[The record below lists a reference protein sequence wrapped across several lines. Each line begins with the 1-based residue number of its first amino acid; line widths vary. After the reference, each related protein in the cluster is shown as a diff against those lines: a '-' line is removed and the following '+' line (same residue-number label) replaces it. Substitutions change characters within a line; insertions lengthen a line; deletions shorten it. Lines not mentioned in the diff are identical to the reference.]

1 MRSLWAFMF
10 ALPTEMTVT
19 VKAWNQHGADQI
31 VSALAVTR
39 SIASVMPKTGGM
51 TGDSSSPTRFFVSNG
66 IPGTQ
71 HLRISTTTRG
81 LLLVGIR
88 SDTGEE
94 LIDSAGAD
102 KGARDSSMDALGPS
116 PQ

>member
-39 SIASVMPKTGGM
+39 SIASVMPK
-51 TGDSSSPTRFFVSNG
+51 
-66 IPGTQ
+66 Q
-71 HLRISTTTRG
+71 
-81 LLLVGIR
+81 
-88 SDTGEE
+88 
-94 LIDSAGAD
+94 AA
-102 KGARDSSMDALGPS
+102 
-116 PQ
+116 